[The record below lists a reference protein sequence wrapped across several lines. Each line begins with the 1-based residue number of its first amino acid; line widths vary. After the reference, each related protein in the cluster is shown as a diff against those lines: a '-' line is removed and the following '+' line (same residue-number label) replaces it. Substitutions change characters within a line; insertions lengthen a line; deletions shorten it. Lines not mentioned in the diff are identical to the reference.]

1 MNDNSNK
8 TSFYLFTRREEEE
21 EVLMIH
27 FIPFPTESKTEFQY
41 SLPIHFLLKE
51 LRNPF
56 HKMKTKKS
64 NKIDL
69 LLELSGLQDTFWNA
83 R

>member
-1 MNDNSNK
+1 MI
-8 TSFYLFTRREEEE
+8 TRTKHHFIFSQEEEEE

-27 FIPFPTESKTEFQY
+27 FITFPTESKTEFQY

-56 HKMKTKKS
+56 RKMKTKKS
-64 NKIDL
+64 SKIDL
-69 LLELSGLQDTFWNA
+69 LLELSGLELFLEQFKS
-83 R
+83 